1 MLDKTHQTEL
11 NEKNE
16 RSIIMSDNNGV
27 KTPLSLEQVADI
39 IKNQKMHI
47 INITNNLQKKDDE
60 VNELREKLQKAE
72 NKIEI
77 LQNITSMKESEN
89 ILFENNRK

>member
-1 MLDKTHQTEL
+1 MHK
-11 NEKNE
+11 KNE

-27 KTPLSLEQVADI
+27 KTPLSLEQVAYI

-72 NKIEI
+72 NNIEI

-89 ILFENNRK
+89 IYLKITENETTIDNIE

>member
-1 MLDKTHQTEL
+1 M
-11 NEKNE
+11 N
-16 RSIIMSDNNGV
+16 
-27 KTPLSLEQVADI
+27 SLFVY
-39 IKNQKMHI
+39 HSSY

-89 ILFENNRK
+89 IHLKITENETTIDNIE

>member
-1 MLDKTHQTEL
+1 
-11 NEKNE
+11 
-16 RSIIMSDNNGV
+16 
-27 KTPLSLEQVADI
+27 
-39 IKNQKMHI
+39 MHI

-72 NKIEI
+72 NNIEI

-89 ILFENNRK
+89 IYLKITENETTIDNIE